1 MTLHSQHMVHPL
13 QTSDGKKSEG
23 LPQSE
28 MNDEESLSF
37 KGNAGMLPDSLLP
50 CKWMSVRR
58 CKSTKFVLFPVN
70 SL

>member
-1 MTLHSQHMVHPL
+1 MVHPL
-13 QTSDGKKSEG
+13 QASDGLKSDG

-28 MNDEESLSF
+28 MNNKESLNT

-50 CKWMSVRR
+50 CKWMSVKR